1 MKKFNININLFCDEN
16 NMSSSWQENHL
27 TVNADNIKS
36 EITSSFEDL
45 GFTIE
50 FDNAMEDAMILWE
63 AVLNDL
69 PRFEPYQN
77 AHGTAQL
84 RCKMVEFIPY
94 ILRDWEENKD
104 MHDTYDWDY
113 LPYWIA
119 NFLEVTDSNI
129 EYRRKQGE

>member
-1 MKKFNININLFCDEN
+1 MN
-16 NMSSSWQENHL
+16 NKIANPDDYCEPSY
-27 TVNADNIKS
+27 VY
-36 EITSSFEDL
+36 
-45 GFTIE
+45 
-50 FDNAMEDAMILWE
+50 EDAMILWE

-69 PRFEPYQN
+69 PRFEPYQS
-77 AHGTAQL
+77 AHGAAQL

-94 ILRDWEENKD
+94 ILRDWYDAEEENKD

-129 EYRRKQGE
+129 EYRRNDEVQS